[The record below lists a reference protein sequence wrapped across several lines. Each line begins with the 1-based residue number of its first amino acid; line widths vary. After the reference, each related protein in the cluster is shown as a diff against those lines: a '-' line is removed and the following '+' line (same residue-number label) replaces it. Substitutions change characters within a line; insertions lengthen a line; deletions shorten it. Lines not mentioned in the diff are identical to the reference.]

1 MPNLMHKIKNPL
13 LTTSLSRQLFGWL
26 MLYILPVIFISAVVA
41 YFLSNQYAN
50 LAYDKALY
58 RKALALSDQI
68 EISNGELSINLPQI
82 ARDLIEFDEDDDIYY
97 RIIGPS
103 GDLINT
109 FKSLPLPKKLP
120 ELDQHLYYT
129 IKQDNVNIRIVAYRF
144 SDGERNINASH
155 NIYVLVGET
164 LQKRHLM
171 TNEIILGMVAP
182 QLIIIL
188 LVSLLLFYGVK
199 RGLKPLKKIQSEL
212 KSRDVDDL
220 SLLNSELAPEEVKPL
235 LDAFNDLLTKVKHNI
250 AQQQRFIS
258 DASHQLK
265 TPLAGLK
272 TQAELAI
279 REGDPVKV
287 KHALSQINLASSNLS
302 HLVNQLLSLSK
313 AEPDGSVFLT
323 LEPIDLKIIAQEST
337 AESIN
342 LALKKEIDIEFSCNS
357 KTATILGNAMLVKE
371 LILNL
376 IDNAIRYTPN
386 KGKVTVGVE
395 NNDHNI
401 CFYVQDNGIG
411 IDPKYQTQI
420 FERFYRV
427 LGTKVEGCGLG
438 LTIVKEIADRH
449 HATVELLSEGENM
462 GAKFTVYFPK
472 NQA

>member
-1 MPNLMHKIKNPL
+1 MHKIKNPL

-68 EISNGELSINLPQI
+68 EISDGKLSINLPQI

-129 IKQDNVNIRIVAYRF
+129 IKQNNVNIRIVAYRF
-144 SDGERNINASH
+144 SADQNKNNAENS
-155 NIYVLVGET
+155 IYVLVGET

-171 TNEIILGMVAP
+171 TNEIILGMVVP
-182 QLIIIL
+182 QLIIIS

-212 KSRDVDDL
+212 NSRDVNDL
-220 SLLNSELAPEEVKPL
+220 SLLNSEIAPEEVKPL

-279 REGDPVKV
+279 RENDPVKV
-287 KHALSQINLASSNLS
+287 KHALTQINQASSNLS

-323 LEPIDLKIIAQEST
+323 LEPIDLKSIAQEST
-337 AESIN
+337 AESIH
-342 LALKKEIDIEFSCNS
+342 LALKKEIDIEFSCNTKS
-357 KTATILGNAMLVKE
+357 ATILGNATLVKE

-395 NNDHNI
+395 SNDHNI
-401 CFYVQDNGIG
+401 SFYVQDNGIG
-411 IDPKYQTQI
+411 IDPKHQTQI

-462 GAKFTVYFPK
+462 GAKFTVHFPK
-472 NQA
+472 YQA